1 MASLHQAVAE
11 HLPSR
16 AEFYAPWLHS
26 ESLRTPRVS
35 VAGIRAALSFLRL
48 EDSAYDRV
56 VRRAG
61 SLAAEWTWQRLSG
74 LRRAWLRA
82 LPVPLRARAACR
94 LVRDVATEAWEDT
107 RVTVRWRRGV
117 GRLTIGPS
125 LFCSVRSQV
134 PDSLCGFYAA
144 ALDTYLRELDVEC
157 EVRIGQCAACGDGPC
172 GITVTPVRRGRTSIG
187 AAVALAVLLGGP
199 AVARAESTQSVQSA
213 GRSERPIVMPFENP
227 SKDPAAAWLGEGA
240 AILVTEWLVRA
251 GVAAFTR
258 DERIQAF
265 DRLEV
270 PPLAAL
276 SRATVLRVGLLV
288 GASDVIVGSI
298 RADGD
303 VLVATASRIRLDRGV
318 RDPEVTVSG
327 RKDDLADVFRRVA
340 AGLFAGGLA
349 PPPAPGRAL
358 VPAAFELHVKGLLA
372 NTMSAQ
378 VTLLQSALKAD
389 PAYEAPRLALWHVFT
404 ANGDHAAAR
413 EALRAVAQDSPR
425 RTEAQFLITVSLVH
439 LGQFTEAT
447 ALLKSLHA
455 AEPAA

>member
-1 MASLHQAVAE
+1 MTGAGIGRTLVASLHQAVAE

-213 GRSERPIVMPFENP
+213 GRRERPIVMPFENP

-349 PPPAPGRAL
+349 PPPERPEGGSRLRSAAPGPLARVHGEWRPCRRPGGAESGSQGL
-358 VPAAFELHVKGLLA
+358 AQAYGGAVP
-372 NTMSAQ
+372 
-378 VTLLQSALKAD
+378 
-389 PAYEAPRLALWHVFT
+389 
-404 ANGDHAAAR
+404 DHRVAGPP
-413 EALRAVAQDSPR
+413 RAVHRGDGVA
-425 RTEAQFLITVSLVH
+425 H
-439 LGQFTEAT
+439 
-447 ALLKSLHA
+447 
-455 AEPAA
+455 EPARRRASRRVREQPGRPRPAPPPAGRG